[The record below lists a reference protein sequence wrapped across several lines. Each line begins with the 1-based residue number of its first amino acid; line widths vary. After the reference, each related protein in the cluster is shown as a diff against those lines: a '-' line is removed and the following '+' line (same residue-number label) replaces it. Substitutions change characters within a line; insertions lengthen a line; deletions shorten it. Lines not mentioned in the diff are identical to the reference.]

1 MNLQEL
7 IDERINGLDKLYD
20 ELLTKREELNTKGEE
35 LEKLEI
41 FKSLKNNHSVFINT
55 DHEELIDILSKY
67 EDVNS
72 KAMKE
77 ALRIIKVVLIGKN
90 KNHLN
95 IDLTKGQKLYYDYVI
110 SMLEDLYYKLDQ
122 EINEYLVSV
131 DNIESV
137 ETLKNKLKSL
147 NEKIINNNELL
158 NEDDF
163 NLIKEIIEDDSLSF
177 EYKSK
182 LLIEFRKYN
191 IDLFNKKEDEL
202 VNPDTLDNII
212 NCFKEY
218 DIDKEIFNLINQNEK
233 LILRHTNSKRI
244 KKILDYFKENDI
256 LKNFSVSDLL
266 CICIYGNI
274 NSVSKTYEKLIS
286 EDKNYKIFYEIPSIW
301 VNKERKNKKDKEESD
316 RSISNTM
323 YLASLGPTLEDMLE
337 NEKFLKEK
345 GYDISFTNSRN
356 SYAKALRMPHEDLVN
371 AYNTLVS
378 YKIIDVS
385 RNEKLKSLNVLTISS
400 LEEKLNKCI
409 ELGLLN
415 IPSFPNYVKEDL
427 SFLNFSK
434 LFPLINYLKLN
445 LTQNEYYKSI
455 FSQFGGVRSGQL
467 KTDITKFSFNKGKHF
482 PSIPDISKYK
492 NAKEFVKEK
501 YVDVSKLISNTNTF
515 EKEMNNNN
523 RQINSNIFNLEEIIN
538 LENNYKINDYA
549 YNFDG
554 IFISRL
560 KVLKNYS
567 ALINSGLQN
576 EEDALLYSVVR
587 NSYLDQ
593 NSFDL
598 IKDIILERS
607 L

>member
-356 SYAKALRMPHEDLVN
+356 SYAKALRMSHEDLVN

-378 YKIIDVS
+378 YKIIDIN

-400 LEEKLNKCI
+400 LEEKLDKCI

-567 ALINSGLQN
+567 ALMNSGLQN